1 MQLYLLR
8 SERNFG
14 IGDFSDLAA
23 ISAELARRDCDVVG
37 LNPLHAPFPDAPE
50 HASPYSPASRLL
62 VNPLYIDVTAAPET
76 RGSPTA
82 AALLAEPSVS
92 AELEAC
98 RAANTL
104 EYTRVATVKARVL
117 ELAFADWRRAGATRE
132 LDAFRAAQGTSF
144 ERHCLYFALRAHM
157 LAAGLGPG
165 DWHGWPQPYQD
176 SRASV
181 VARFAATH
189 AEEVTRVA
197 WQQWLADRQ
206 LAAAAEAAGDMR
218 VGLYRDL
225 AVGSDAAGAET
236 WAERDLM
243 VEALR
248 IGAPPD
254 ELSAN
259 GQEWG
264 LPPPH
269 PERMRAGGYRAFC
282 ELLRANMR
290 HAGALRIDHV
300 MALER
305 LYVIPKGA
313 PPKDGAY
320 LAYPFADLT
329 GIVALESS
337 RRRCIVI
344 GEDLGLV
351 PRGFRERAAAA
362 NILSYRVLRF
372 ERDAHRFFGPHEYPR
387 LAVAVFSNHDLPTL
401 RGWWQGAD
409 FELEHEH
416 GVLSGDDLAA
426 ARQRRDAERRALLEL
441 LHREGLLPGWVR
453 DPTYEELFGAV
464 HALLGRTRAVLE
476 ARAARRRVAR
486 AHARQRAERPAVP
499 KLAPPLRQDRR
510 AARGGTVAGKR
521 RGGARRA
528 AWQCR
533 RAPSFMT
540 APLATYRLQLNSQLG
555 FTAAAALAP
564 YLRRLGV
571 THVYTSPILK
581 ARPGST
587 HGYDIVAHDTLNPEL
602 GDSAQFDAMVA
613 AFSGAG
619 LKILL
624 DFVPNHMGVGG
635 ADNPLW
641 LDVLEWGPESA
652 YAGWFDIDW
661 EPHRGYLHDKL
672 LVPVLGDQYGIEL
685 DAGKLV
691 LKLDEAAGELAVWA
705 YDHHKLPI
713 CPLTYGDVLG
723 SAHPT
728 LERLGDEFGA
738 LPQWKPQVGGA
749 PPSSSASS
757 RQRHATMKASATRL
771 RRRSSAS
778 IGPTTTA
785 CAARSMQ

>member
-1 MQLYLLR
+1 MSSLEALAVRCGIALTLSDSRGERRVSRETLQSVLAALGYEADRDERAAESLAALDRRAWQAVLPAVTVAREPDVAVELSLPKATRVVSWHLLCEDSAELTGDAAFAELPLLARDDDGDSRPGRRKERRRLVLGNLPVGYHRLSIEPQSASGTVVVVPARCFLPSVEEGSAFWGLALQLYLLR

-14 IGDFSDLAA
+14 IGDFSDLKA

-37 LNPLHAPFPDAPE
+37 LNPLHAPFPDDPE

-62 VNPLYIDVTAAPET
+62 LNPLYIDVAAAPET
-76 RGSPTA
+76 RRSPAA
-82 AALLAEPSVS
+82 AALLADPSVS

-104 EYTRVATVKARVL
+104 EYARVAAVKARVL
-117 ELAFADWRRAGATRE
+117 ELSFADWRRAGAARE

-189 AEEVTRVA
+189 AEEVTRVV

-206 LAAAAEAAGDMR
+206 LAAAAEAARDMR

-243 VEALR
+243 VETLR

-305 LYVIPKGA
+305 LYVIPTGA

-344 GEDLGLV
+344 GEDLGSV
-351 PRGFRERAAAA
+351 PHGFRERAAAA

-387 LAVAVFSNHDLPTL
+387 LAVAVCSNHDLPTL

-441 LHREGLLPGWVR
+441 LHRESLLPVWVQ

-464 HALLGRTRAVLE
+464 HALLGRTRAVLKLPQLDDVLRE
-476 ARAARRRVAR
+476 LMPVNAPSVPQYPSWRRRYGKTVEQLAAAPLLANVAT
-486 AHARQRAERPAVP
+486 ALGTQRG
-499 KLAPPLRQDRR
+499 
-510 AARGGTVAGKR
+510 RGG
-521 RGGARRA
+521 
-528 AWQCR
+528 
-533 RAPSFMT
+533 
-540 APLATYRLQLNSQLG
+540 
-555 FTAAAALAP
+555 
-564 YLRRLGV
+564 
-571 THVYTSPILK
+571 
-581 ARPGST
+581 
-587 HGYDIVAHDTLNPEL
+587 
-602 GDSAQFDAMVA
+602 
-613 AFSGAG
+613 
-619 LKILL
+619 
-624 DFVPNHMGVGG
+624 
-635 ADNPLW
+635 
-641 LDVLEWGPESA
+641 
-652 YAGWFDIDW
+652 
-661 EPHRGYLHDKL
+661 
-672 LVPVLGDQYGIEL
+672 
-685 DAGKLV
+685 
-691 LKLDEAAGELAVWA
+691 
-705 YDHHKLPI
+705 
-713 CPLTYGDVLG
+713 
-723 SAHPT
+723 
-728 LERLGDEFGA
+728 ER
-738 LPQWKPQVGGA
+738 QV
-749 PPSSSASS
+749 S
-757 RQRHATMKASATRL
+757 
-771 RRRSSAS
+771 
-778 IGPTTTA
+778 
-785 CAARSMQ
+785 